1 MVASEEAGGLP
12 GSATLTL
19 SHVGK
24 LRLAAWLGAFAGS
37 RPLALRFLHLAL
49 RLQPHLDGAPDL
61 LGFGNAGAR
70 LDRLQPRR
78 QVIVDR
84 EVKEPAPGRHVVS
97 LSL

>member
-1 MVASEEAGGLP
+1 MLASGEAGGLH

-24 LRLAAWLGAFAGS
+24 LRLAAWLGAFAGG
-37 RPLALRFLHLAL
+37 RPLALRLLHLAP
-49 RLQPHLDGAPDL
+49 RLQPHLDSAPDL

-70 LDRLQPRR
+70 LDRLQACC

-84 EVKEPAPGRHVVS
+84 EVEEPASGRHAIS
-97 LSL
+97 LS